1 MGTEID
7 VAVHTLLLMCTAI
20 MITLPLVWID
30 HAGRKLYCTDE
41 DDSTTSTTTTTTT
54 TTASSKRP
62 WCEQSGGTLYG
73 FVQKEYWNQGLFNYW
88 TLAQLPNFLLA
99 APILYTCFV
108 MFQTFVI
115 RGGGGGHGSSRRKD
129 WSIVSLRTL
138 GMITEEEEEEEA
150 VALIAAAAR
159 EENEDER
166 KRKSRMLLPMTN
178 ELLIPIVFHCFA
190 LAVLCLFCMH
200 VQVATRFLLASSPC
214 CYWYWSDVLVEEER
228 KMEKKQSCIRPR
240 RVLLLYFWCFN
251 VIGIVLFSSF
261 YPWT

>member
-7 VAVHTLLLMCTAI
+7 VAVHTLLMMCTAI

-30 HAGRKLYCTDE
+30 HTGRKLYCTDE
-41 DDSTTSTTTTTTT
+41 DTTTTTTIT
-54 TTASSKRP
+54 TTTSSKRP

-88 TLAQLPNFLLA
+88 TLVQLPNFFLA

-108 MFQTFVI
+108 MFQTFVM
-115 RGGGGGHGSSRRKD
+115 RGEGGHR
-129 WSIVSLRTL
+129 SIMSLRTL
-138 GMITEEEEEEEA
+138 GLITEEEEEEEA
-150 VALIAAAAR
+150 VALVAAAAAI

-178 ELLIPIVFHCFA
+178 ELLIPIMFHCFA
-190 LAVLCLFCMH
+190 LAILCLFCMH

-240 RVLLLYFWCFN
+240 RVLLLYLWCFN